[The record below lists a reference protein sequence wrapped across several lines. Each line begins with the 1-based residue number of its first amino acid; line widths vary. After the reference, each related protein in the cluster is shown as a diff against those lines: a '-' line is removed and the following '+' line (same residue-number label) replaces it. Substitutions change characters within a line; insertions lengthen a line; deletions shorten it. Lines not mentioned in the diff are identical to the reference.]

1 MQALF
6 LGALLAIPALHVVA
20 HPMYLECNGLS
31 ESIQFHTKVMGYVPK
46 NSTAAEAG
54 VTLKAAS
61 TDDEGTAAA
70 WRNFTVQITPGFEM
84 FVQTT
89 DGSPITQFNDGLC
102 GSPPNPV
109 GHGLCQKCASSM
121 YAMSYDCTAMTCA
134 FGVKGAKGKVPVLI
148 GTSQGLH
155 VMAALFHL

>member
-1 MQALF
+1 
-6 LGALLAIPALHVVA
+6 
-20 HPMYLECNGLS
+20 
-31 ESIQFHTKVMGYVPK
+31 MGYVPK

-54 VTLKAAS
+54 VTLKAAAS
-61 TDDEGTAAA
+61 TATDDEGTA

-109 GHGLCQKCASSM
+109 GHGLCQKCTTSM
-121 YAMSYDCTAMTCA
+121 FAMSYDCTAMTCA

-148 GTSQGLH
+148 GTVCTSQGLQ